1 MSVPITN
8 NKTLSIDGKPFSQQV
23 SLTANLALRREDVLA
38 AAKVGTLTIRTN
50 NTDGSLTMSAGHGI
64 TTGVS
69 LDIYWN
75 VGGVP
80 GSRRGAVVGTVAG
93 NVVPFTGGA
102 GDNLPIATSPITAM
116 IPISFAMPFN
126 GDNVVVIAGTCDA
139 PCTIVFATVDNVER
153 YAIVTKLANQVLDW
167 YQNNGTVNPL
177 LTRAITQVFVTHG
190 DSTSTRTTKPAV
202 ALL

>member
-1 MSVPITN
+1 MSVLITL
-8 NKTLSIDGKPFSQQV
+8 NKTVTLDGKPFGQQIQIN
-23 SLTANLALRREDVLA
+23 ANSSLRREDTLA
-38 AAKVGTLTIRTN
+38 AAKVGNLSTRTN
-50 NTDGSLTMSAGHGI
+50 NTDGTLTMNAGHGI

-93 NVVPFTGGA
+93 NSVPFTGGA

-116 IPISFAMPFN
+116 IPVSFAMPFN
-126 GDNVVVIAGTCDA
+126 GDNIVTIVGTCDY

-167 YQNNGTVNPL
+167 YANNGVTNPL
-177 LTRAITQVFVTHG
+177 LTRAITQVFVSHG
-190 DSTSTRTTKPAV
+190 DSASSRTVKPGV
-202 ALL
+202 GIL